1 MLIAD
6 HEITKQCFYRKIFEM
21 KKFVN
26 HMLAAAM
33 AAVGI
38 FSAGVAFAQTDL
50 DAIMMNKHQF
60 CQGIMYDY
68 SSWDHYWE
76 GTFKRD
82 NANLGTVST
91 QALMYMPNYGI
102 TNNLNVM
109 ASVPYVWTKA
119 SEGVLH
125 GMSGMQDL
133 SVYVKWRPLV
143 KSFGKN
149 QFSLFTIGG
158 FTTPLSNYVT
168 EFLPMSIGLG
178 STNLSA
184 RGMVDYRRDHFTAT
198 VSATYTWRSNVKL
211 DKDAYYDTELHLT
224 DEVKMP
230 NVTMYQLR
238 TGYRGKY
245 LIAEALLTKTN
256 TLGGYDIT
264 KNNGQLYPN
273 LKMNSTVV
281 GVNIKYTLKQF
292 TNLAFT
298 AGAGYTVA
306 GRNVGQSKTVGVGAY
321 YVIYLGKKTKS

>member
-1 MLIAD
+1 
-6 HEITKQCFYRKIFEM
+6 M

-26 HMLAAAM
+26 NILAAAM
-33 AAVGI
+33 ITAGI
-38 FSAGVAFAQTDL
+38 ASAGPASAQTDL
-50 DAIMMNKHQF
+50 DAIMMNKKQF
-60 CQGIMYDY
+60 CQGLTYDY

-82 NANLGTVST
+82 NENLGTVAT
-91 QALMYMPNYGI
+91 QMGMYMPNYGI

-119 SEGVLH
+119 SQGVLH
-125 GMSGMQDL
+125 GMNGLQDL
-133 SVYVKWRPLV
+133 SVFVKWRPLV

-158 FTTPLSNYVT
+158 FTTPLSDYVI

-178 STNLSA
+178 STNLTA
-184 RGMVDYRRDHFTAT
+184 RGMIDYRRGRFTAT
-198 VSATYTWRSNVKL
+198 GSVAYIWRSNVKL

-224 DEVKMP
+224 DEVDMP
-230 NVTMYQLR
+230 NQTLYQLR

-245 LIAEALLTKTN
+245 LIAEALLSNMT

-273 LKMNSTVV
+273 LRMNSTMV
-281 GVNIKYTLKQF
+281 GANIKYTIKSF
-292 TNLAFT
+292 TNLAVV
-298 AGAGYTVA
+298 AGANFTIA
-306 GRNVGQSKTVGVGAY
+306 GRNVGQSKTFNVGAFY
-321 YVIYLGKKTKS
+321 AFYVGKKAKS